1 MTSNSPTFS
10 IIEKTGQLFLNKPV
24 DREQI
29 DKVWLKI
36 RATSLETQ
44 EFDELEIEFDII
56 DRNDNKPMFI
66 NAPSIVT
73 APPAHYIATSVK
85 SNWTALTTFTAQDL
99 DLTINGE
106 VEYRLLNCP
115 GWVKINPE
123 NGLLSIL
130 NLKVLDE
137 TLLTQRIQC
146 QVEAQARAQ
155 KHALHMSYTLF
166 KGFFVQTFSKALH
179 RTKV

>member
-10 IIEKTGQLFLNKPV
+10 IIEKTGQLFLNKPI
-24 DREQI
+24 DREQL

-73 APPAHYIATSVK
+73 APPAHYVATSAK
-85 SNWTALTTFTAQDL
+85 SNGTKSLS
-99 DLTINGE
+99 
-106 VEYRLLNCP
+106 
-115 GWVKINPE
+115 
-123 NGLLSIL
+123 GL
-130 NLKVLDE
+130 K
-137 TLLTQRIQC
+137 QC
-146 QVEAQARAQ
+146 
-155 KHALHMSYTLF
+155 
-166 KGFFVQTFSKALH
+166 
-179 RTKV
+179 